1 MANCAY
7 AYGRRACN
15 IATLTPDTRELGE
28 KRRSMAISAGDPP
41 GTIKGRHRLG
51 GRRCHPSDYAGRL
64 IRWGGRPRGL
74 SRLLG
79 VVDYDMI
86 RHWKLSLIGRYTPMV
101 DDAKDSP
108 IVDGKDARG
117 SANQLFA
124 GTMISYGW

>member
-1 MANCAY
+1 
-7 AYGRRACN
+7 
-15 IATLTPDTRELGE
+15 
-28 KRRSMAISAGDPP
+28 
-41 GTIKGRHRLG
+41 
-51 GRRCHPSDYAGRL
+51 
-64 IRWGGRPRGL
+64 
-74 SRLLG
+74 
-79 VVDYDMI
+79 MI